1 MNAKDLRTVEQLRE
15 FLGGVRA
22 VAFEVPGGKA
32 ERYGWVRQVLAR
44 FLYPTLSRRDKG
56 TVVRYLMK
64 VTGYSREQVFRLIR
78 QYRKTGRLDLRPRSQ
93 GQKFTRRYTAAD
105 IRLLAAMD
113 ERHNTPNGL
122 AVKKLCER
130 ACHVF
135 GQEEYAR
142 LATIS
147 VSHLYNL
154 RRSPGYRR
162 QRTTLDKTRS
172 RPSSIGER
180 RKPQDRPGYIRVDTV
195 HQGDWDGQKGVYHI
209 NAVDEVTQFEV
220 VVSVEKISE
229 HYLVP
234 ALEQLVDSFPFT
246 LHNFHSDN
254 GSEYVNRRVAKLLEK
269 LRIEFTRSRPRRSN
283 DNALVEGKNG
293 HVIRKLFGYTHI
305 PQRWAETLN
314 HFHRLH
320 TNPYHNYHRPCLFS
334 ETLTDPRGRQRKR
347 YPYRLSMTPYD
358 KLKSLPQAH
367 SFLKPEVTFKKL
379 DALAY
384 QVTDN
389 EAAEKMNQAR
399 SLLFQT
405 ISQRESKRA

>member
-1 MNAKDLRTVEQLRE
+1 MEQLRE
-15 FLGGVRA
+15 FLEGVRA

-32 ERYGWVRQVLAR
+32 ERYGWVRQVLTR

-56 TVVRYLMK
+56 TVVRYLRK

-78 QYRKTGRLDLRPRSQ
+78 QYGKTGRLDLRPRSQ
-93 GQKFTRRYTAAD
+93 RQRFTRRYTASD

-135 GQEEYAR
+135 GQQEYAR

-162 QRTTLDKTRS
+162 QCTTLDKTRS
-172 RPSSIGER
+172 RPSSIGEG
-180 RKPQDRPGYIRVDTV
+180 RKSQDRPGYIRVDTV

-220 VVSVEKISE
+220 VVSMEKISE

-234 ALEQLVDSFPFT
+234 ALEQLVDSLPFT

-269 LRIEFTRSRPRRSN
+269 LRIEFTRPRSRRSN

-293 HVIRKLFGYTHI
+293 HVLRKLFGYTHI

-314 HFHRLH
+314 DFHRSH

-334 ETLTDPRGRQRKR
+334 ETLTDPRGKQRKR

-358 KLKSLPQAH
+358 KLKSLP
-367 SFLKPEVTFKKL
+367 
-379 DALAY
+379 
-384 QVTDN
+384 
-389 EAAEKMNQAR
+389 
-399 SLLFQT
+399 
-405 ISQRESKRA
+405 